1 MIGYIKRI
9 LITQFSQMGYVII
22 DLSIK
27 FANNLHSSRRFIYP
41 LLDLV
46 KFDTK
51 DELLPVGNGL
61 QN

>member
-1 MIGYIKRI
+1 
-9 LITQFSQMGYVII
+9 MGYVII

-27 FANNLHSSRRFIYP
+27 FANNLHSSRHFIYP

-51 DELLPVGNGL
+51 GELLTV
-61 QN
+61 